1 MTHNHIMMTLC
12 SFIFNDYNFTTAAAL
27 SLSLFSVVCE
37 CELCDSDDDDDE
49 FQTKSSSFS
58 IIYYF
63 TSIRLSFFV
72 SLSLSLTLKT
82 TKSCIAYTSLSSR
95 SFPSIFHRNTRTSPK
110 AISRKNKNNQNQR
123 KECMQTG
130 CKQSTQKSFVRIYS
144 VNLE

>member
-1 MTHNHIMMTLC
+1 MITISQL
-12 SFIFNDYNFTTAAAL
+12 L
-27 SLSLFSVVCE
+27 LLSLFLSSRLCASVSCATATTTMTNSKQNHLV
-37 CELCDSDDDDDE
+37 
-49 FQTKSSSFS
+49 FQLFITLLPFA
-58 IIYYF
+58 YLFLY
-63 TSIRLSFFV
+63 
-72 SLSLSLTLKT
+72 LSLSLTLKT